1 MDNFDVN
8 VILIDRLNPF
18 PGTWTPTND
27 FLETEEYKKFETDG
41 YSNDLNSNRL
51 YDIYK
56 DSSLSLY
63 NNIDKGSISI
73 SGNYNDGVITN
84 SENINI
90 NNKISLINN
99 ENLENIVDEEY
110 SMNSKEI
117 IIKQLDAYDL
127 LKGLQEITP
136 ISELYFSN
144 NNINAINNTIKYEIY
159 KKTNDKIENQNRT
172 ELIIIMRSIYLQ
184 YSQNLITNDVLA
196 EVKYLNKL
204 VLNNVINRIEV
215 EMKAYEN
222 YINYINAPNIVL
234 NNPIDTSSDWR
245 NYTYDFTD
253 LI

>member
-18 PGTWTPTND
+18 PGTWTPEND
-27 FLETEEYKKFETDG
+27 FLETKEYKKFETDG

-73 SGNYNDGVITN
+73 SGD

-90 NNKISLINN
+90 NDKISLINN
-99 ENLENIVDEEY
+99 ENLENIVDEQY

-222 YINYINAPNIVL
+222 YINFINAPNIVL
-234 NNPIDTSSDWR
+234 NNPINSSDWR
-245 NYTYDFTD
+245 NYTYDFSV

>member
-1 MDNFDVN
+1 
-8 VILIDRLNPF
+8 
-18 PGTWTPTND
+18 
-27 FLETEEYKKFETDG
+27 
-41 YSNDLNSNRL
+41 
-51 YDIYK
+51 
-56 DSSLSLY
+56 
-63 NNIDKGSISI
+63 
-73 SGNYNDGVITN
+73 
-84 SENINI
+84 
-90 NNKISLINN
+90 
-99 ENLENIVDEEY
+99 
-110 SMNSKEI
+110 MNSKEI

-222 YINYINAPNIVL
+222 YINFINAPNIVL
-234 NNPIDTSSDWR
+234 NNPINSSDWR
-245 NYTYDFTD
+245 NYTYDFSV

>member
-1 MDNFDVN
+1 M
-8 VILIDRLNPF
+8 DRLNPF
-18 PGTWTPTND
+18 PGTWTRTND
-27 FLETEEYKKFETDG
+27 FLETEEYKNLEKEYTDT
-41 YSNDLNSNRL
+41 YDPSNLNSNRL

-63 NNIDKGSISI
+63 NNIDKDSINIYSAA
-73 SGNYNDGVITN
+73 
-84 SENINI
+84 ENINI
-90 NNKISLINN
+90 NDKISLINN
-99 ENLENIVDEEY
+99 ENLENIIDEQY

-159 KKTNDKIENQNRT
+159 KKTNNKIKNQNRT

-196 EVKYLNKL
+196 EVKYLNKI
-204 VLNNVINRIEV
+204 VINNIINRIEV

-222 YINYINAPNIVL
+222 YINDINQPNKIL
-234 NNPIDTSSDWR
+234 NNPIDSSSDWR
-245 NYTYDFTD
+245 NYTYNFTD